1 MLRQEEEKYYFSKKS
16 ILLKLWEKCDTASAV
31 EINNEKVTDLVC
43 GKQND
48 LVEDKNGNFK
58 VANLTFC

>member
-1 MLRQEEEKYYFSKKS
+1 VITKAATEAFAKFS
-16 ILLKLWEKCDTASAV
+16 LKQSVLMSAV

-48 LVEDKNGNFK
+48 LVEEKNGNFK